1 MLVRAAPGLKV
12 PKEEQPRD
20 YVAGDEP
27 VLVPDSAYYRRRV
40 ADGDLIIVPEADT
53 ETGAPSAPKK
63 TKE

>member
-1 MLVRAAPGLKV
+1 MLVRASPGLKV

-20 YVAGDEP
+20 YVEGAEP

-40 ADGDLIIVPEADT
+40 ADGDLIVVPEMDT
-53 ETGAPSAPKK
+53 ETPVPAKK